1 MKPLKFVPFVLFLLF
16 VACSGTDRDN
26 NRASSAADISK
37 PANCSLVTEKEVG
50 EVLGKPVTK
59 GGDSILGCSYIP
71 AGKKVSYFTVLVTEK
86 KGKPEDTFNNFHS
99 GIKILKLEGDGN
111 AGAMAVEDGFI
122 MDAVV
127 FSGKWSVRFNVT
139 FADIELG
146 SKKFSIFKSVMK
158 KALSRL

>member
-1 MKPLKFVPFVLFLLF
+1 MKLLRFIPLIFFLLY
-16 VACSGTDRDN
+16 VGCSGSSQDSQHAVSTDD
-26 NRASSAADISK
+26 ASK

-71 AGKKVSYFTVLVTEK
+71 ADKKVSYFTVLVTAK
-86 KGKPEDTFNNFHS
+86 KGEPEDTFNNFHS
-99 GIKILKLEGDGN
+99 GIKIVKLEGVGD
-111 AGAMAVEDGFI
+111 AGAMAVEDGAI

-127 FSGKWSVRFNVT
+127 FSGRWSVRFNVT

-146 SKKFSIFKSVMK
+146 SKKFEIFKSVMK
-158 KALSRL
+158 KAVSRL